1 MPLWGWVNLLLSTPV
16 GSTWHGLSFSLLSLS
31 LAVYMSTTKGSIAET
46 IHTLALAISW
56 NAQQIVIPKK
66 IANKAR
72 AIKNIKKLTTKPIEA
87 ACSKTT
93 SKLWSIPINRSKL

>member
-1 MPLWGWVNLLLSTPV
+1 MLSTPV
-16 GSTWHGLSFSLLSLS
+16 GSTWHGLSFALLSLS

-56 NAQQIVIPKK
+56 NAQQIVIPKEIVTK
-66 IANKAR
+66 HAR
-72 AIKNIKKLTTKPIEA
+72 LKKKKKLTTKPIEA